1 MSSQTFL
8 GVSAGTIIGIGGAVS
23 PIGDIP
29 SLLILGSSGV
39 NNPAACLQWMKNQTE
54 IAFFHP
60 CSPVAN
66 PANLVLMSNGL
77 VFIAILLIVWAGI
90 EFLGKNAKNKA
101 Q

>member
-1 MSSQTFL
+1 
-8 GVSAGTIIGIGGAVS
+8 
-23 PIGDIP
+23 
-29 SLLILGSSGV
+29 
-39 NNPAACLQWMKNQTE
+39 MKNQTE